1 MFIIIEWSGKNMNIT
16 TGMRLNDLIIEK
28 GVTADYVAK
37 QLNISKATISD
48 IINDVD
54 KGYSYKYFVKIAK
67 YFDVSVDYLLGLT
80 DVATTDKDLQ
90 YICDYTGLNE
100 QVVTIFNSIFANNN
114 YYGFSLR
121 FNEACKKNPNLPQI
135 TANKILSSR
144 FFLNLIDFMIIQES
158 LNSDIAS
165 CLNLIERNAD
175 YNECSKYINLCDE
188 QDLNIYR
195 AQTDVFELL
204 KSKMNYN
211 SDDLIKIKSY
221 IYDKSI
227 ENELK

>member
-1 MFIIIEWSGKNMNIT
+1 MDNKKIIGSRINSALAMNNT
-16 TGMRLNDLIIEK
+16 LQKEL
-28 GVTADYVAK
+28 AK
-37 QLNISKATISD
+37 QLNVKDNIVSYWCKGERTPNTSQ
-48 IINDVD
+48 IIQ
-54 KGYSYKYFVKIAK
+54 IANCLN
-67 YFDVSVDYLLGLT
+67 VSTDYLLGLS
-80 DVATTDKDLQ
+80 DVATNDKDLQ
-90 YICDYTGLNE
+90 FICDYTGLSE
-100 QVVTIFNSIFANNN
+100 KVITIFNTIFTKNN